1 MGIDMEDI
9 SVHFV
14 DFHVTGIDEQVI
26 LNKDGSYT
34 ILIDARASYEAQAE
48 AYEHAMSHIRNMD
61 FQKDVVQQIEAAA
74 HRVEEPVPVIT
85 LGEVRA
91 KAKKKSS
98 IKDWE
103 KLNGRS
109 EICNTI
115 VIWLTWISMIIF
127 SDVQRKRSCMEA
139 CKISVFER

>member
-103 KLNGRS
+103 KI
-109 EICNTI
+109 E
-115 VIWLTWISMIIF
+115 
-127 SDVQRKRSCMEA
+127 RKIRDMQYYCDMVDMDFYDYLFRRAEE
-139 CKISVFER
+139 KKLYGGL